1 MMEFGWFLLGM
12 SAAFMLMAVVTIYL
26 MLKAVRGIRTDL
38 EHLNE

>member
-1 MMEFGWFLLGM
+1 MMAFAWFLLGM
-12 SAAFMLMAVVTIYL
+12 FTALMLMAVVTIYL